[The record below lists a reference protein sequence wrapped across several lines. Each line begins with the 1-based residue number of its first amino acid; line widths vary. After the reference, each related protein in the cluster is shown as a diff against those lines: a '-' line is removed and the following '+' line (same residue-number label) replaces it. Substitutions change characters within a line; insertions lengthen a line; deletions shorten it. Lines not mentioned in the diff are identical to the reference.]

1 MRQTP
6 TGFVELHRPHLR
18 KRRVDRAVR
27 SKGRGREGGFGR
39 FMYQYQELTP
49 FSAEFFDEELG
60 QVALLQERVG
70 EGEVRWHEI
79 I

>member
-1 MRQTP
+1 MYQYQELTP
-6 TGFVELHRPHLR
+6 FS
-18 KRRVDRAVR
+18 A
-27 SKGRGREGGFGR
+27 
-39 FMYQYQELTP
+39 QYQELTP